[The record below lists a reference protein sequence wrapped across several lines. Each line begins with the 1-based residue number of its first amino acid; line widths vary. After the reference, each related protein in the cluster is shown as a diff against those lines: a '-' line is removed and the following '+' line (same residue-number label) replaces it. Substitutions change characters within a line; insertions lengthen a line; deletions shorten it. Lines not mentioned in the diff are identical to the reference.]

1 MRRAGLTLSR
11 RLADLEG
18 RNPGRTAAQVI
29 RTIRE
34 HDDPMPEDAPGVLHI
49 GRTIIDPEASCAR

>member
-1 MRRAGLTLSR
+1 MRRKALTLSR

-18 RNPGRTAAQVI
+18 LNPGRTAVRVI
-29 RTIRE
+29 RTVRE

-49 GRTIIDPEASCAR
+49 VRTIIDPEAPCVR